1 MQPLFSIAFA
11 PRWLLLAALLM
22 ARPGWADAACEAP
35 ATTTEGLVQQ
45 ALTCNPA
52 QQAYLS
58 LQQAAQHRRE
68 ASGRLDDPR
77 LSVGVAPNT
86 FGNDQLD
93 DGYIVELSQPLPWPG
108 TLSLDRQ
115 LADDRV
121 AGIQAMTA
129 HHQVELARQLRMAL
143 ARRDY
148 RRQRLAINREN
159 QRLWQLLIETL
170 EDRYASGTA
179 NRSALLQAQHER
191 HLLMENAI
199 QLEAAL
205 ERDSSQIRQALNL
218 PTATALPDLSNDDIP
233 AISDDQ
239 LTQRLSVLDEQ
250 PQIRALQAEQSQKQ
264 HELERI
270 RKQRYPNFSLMTRYN
285 SLWMNEDQRWV
296 VGVGINLPLDQ
307 GGRSRQEAALRAD
320 QQALDWEQRD
330 RLLALR
336 EQLAQAASHYREAG
350 KRLRLYA
357 NELLPLARENLA
369 ASRDAFRSG
378 EADFQRILTAQ
389 RQLLTTQ
396 EQQAQAYYQQRT
408 GFAQLTAAAGLV
420 FVSDWQS
427 TNHSE
432 NGGHHE

>member
-1 MQPLFSIAFA
+1 MQHPFSVPFA
-11 PRWLLLAALLM
+11 RWWLLLAGLVIAS
-22 ARPGWADAACEAP
+22 PGWADEACVKL
-35 ATTTEGLVQQ
+35 ATTTEGVVKQ
-45 ALTCNPA
+45 ALTCNLT
-52 QQAYLS
+52 QQAFS
-58 LQQAAQHRRE
+58 ARQQAAQYRSE
-68 ASGRLDDPR
+68 ASGRLDDLR
-77 LSVGVAPNT
+77 LSVSVAPNT

-108 TLSLDRQ
+108 TLNLDRQ
-115 LADDRV
+115 LADDRT
-121 AGIQAMTA
+121 ASIQALTA
-129 HHQVELARQLRMAL
+129 HHQVELARQLRLAL
-143 ARRDY
+143 ARREY

-159 QRLWQLLIETL
+159 QRLWQLLIGTL

-179 NRSALLQAQHER
+179 SRSALLQAQHER

-199 QLEAAL
+199 QLQAAL
-205 ERDSSQIRQALNL
+205 ERDNSHIRQTLNL
-218 PTATALPDLSNDDIP
+218 PAETVFVDLEK
-233 AISDDQ
+233 DQ
-239 LTQRLSVLDEQ
+239 VPTITDGQLAERLSMLEQQ

-285 SLWMNEDQRWV
+285 SLWMNDDQRWV

-307 GGRSRQEAALRAD
+307 GGRSRQEEALRAD

-330 RLLALR
+330 RLLAIR

-350 KRLRLYA
+350 KRLQLYA
-357 NELLPLARENLA
+357 NELMPLARENLA
-369 ASRDAFRSG
+369 TSRDAFRSG
-378 EADFQRILTAQ
+378 EADFQSILTAQ
-389 RQLLTTQ
+389 RQLLITQ
-396 EQQAQAYYQQRT
+396 EHQAQADYQQRT

-427 TNHSE
+427 KNHIE

>member
-1 MQPLFSIAFA
+1 MQQHFSVPFT
-11 PRWLLLAALLM
+11 RWWLLFAGLVITL
-22 ARPGWADAACEAP
+22 PGWADVACETP

-58 LQQAAQHRRE
+58 RQQAAQHRSE

-108 TLSLDRQ
+108 TLGLERQ

-121 AGIQAMTA
+121 AGIQAMGA
-129 HHQVELARQLRMAL
+129 HHQVELARQLRLAL

-148 RRQRLAINREN
+148 RRQRLAINRES
-159 QRLWQLLIETL
+159 QRLWQLLIDTL

-179 NRSALLQAQHER
+179 SRSALLQAQHER

-205 ERDSSQIRQALNL
+205 ERDSSHIRQALNL
-218 PTATALPDLSNDDIP
+218 PTTTALPDLSSDSIP
-233 AISDDQ
+233 VISDDQ
-239 LTQRLSVLDEQ
+239 LAQRLSVLDEQ
-250 PQIRALQAEQSQKQ
+250 PQIRTLQAEQSQKQ

-336 EQLAQAASHYREAG
+336 EQLAQAASQYREAG

-369 ASRDAFRSG
+369 TSQDAFRSG

-396 EQQAQAYYQQRT
+396 EHQAQAYYQQRT

-420 FVSDWQS
+420 LAVDWRSQTHGKES
-427 TNHSE
+427 S
-432 NGGHHE
+432 HHD

>member
-1 MQPLFSIAFA
+1 MQPLFSIAFTR
-11 PRWLLLAALLM
+11 RWLLLAALLM

-58 LQQAAQHRRE
+58 RHQAAQHRSE

-129 HHQVELARQLRMAL
+129 HHQVELARQLRLAL

-159 QRLWQLLIETL
+159 QRLWQLLIDTL
-170 EDRYASGTA
+170 EDRYASVTA
-179 NRSALLQAQHER
+179 SRSALLQAQHER

-218 PTATALPDLSNDDIP
+218 PTATALPDLSNDGIP

>member
-1 MQPLFSIAFA
+1 MQQHFSVPFT
-11 PRWLLLAALLM
+11 RWWLLLAGLVIAL
-22 ARPGWADAACEAP
+22 PGWADVACKAP
-35 ATTTEGLVQQ
+35 ATITEGLVQQ

-52 QQAYLS
+52 QQAFLAR
-58 LQQAAQHRRE
+58 QQAAQHRSE
-68 ASGRLDDPR
+68 ASGRLGDPR
-77 LSVGVAPNT
+77 LSISVAPNT

-108 TLSLDRQ
+108 TLNLDRQ

-129 HHQVELARQLRMAL
+129 HHQVELARQLRLAL
-143 ARRDY
+143 ARREY
-148 RRQRLAINREN
+148 RRQRLAINRES
-159 QRLWQLLIETL
+159 QRLWQLLINTL

-179 NRSALLQAQHER
+179 SRSALLQAKHEQ

-199 QLEAAL
+199 QLQAAL
-205 ERDSSQIRQALNL
+205 DRDNSHIRQALNL
-218 PTATALPDLSNDDIP
+218 PATTVLPDLSQDKIP
-233 AISDDQ
+233 AITDSQ
-239 LTQRLSVLDEQ
+239 LSERLSVLEQQ

-320 QQALDWEQRD
+320 QQALDWEERD

-336 EQLAQAASHYREAG
+336 EQLAQAASHYWEAG
-350 KRLRLYA
+350 KRLHLYA

-369 ASRDAFRSG
+369 SSQDAFRSG
-378 EADFQRILTAQ
+378 EADFQSILVAQ

-420 FVSDWQS
+420 LVSDWQS
-427 TNHSE
+427 KTLSE